1 MYINE
6 WLEYCQFLEDY
17 EAYENDMLMR
27 QWDNIEDYYNA

>member
-6 WLEYCQFLEDY
+6 WLEYCIYLNNL

-27 QWDNIEDYYNA
+27 QWDNIEE

>member
-6 WLEYCQFLEDY
+6 WLEYCKYLHDL

-27 QWDNIEDYYNA
+27 QWENIEDYYNA